1 MPIVKASSDGND
13 ITVMVFTQ
21 EEIDAF
27 VTMMWNAK
35 FKKSA
40 DVKAAIEKL
49 EEMFYALGI
58 PYPPE

>member
-1 MPIVKASSDGND
+1 MPIIKSSSDGND
-13 ITVMVFTQ
+13 IAVMVLTK
-21 EEIDAF
+21 EEMDAF

-35 FKKSA
+35 FKKTA
-40 DVKAAIEKL
+40 EVKVAIEKL